1 MKWPRKL
8 FDKITSIDRPVKIT
22 LNIMTIEDLN
32 LTNSEAKNLQDAL
45 KDILQ
50 GEKQASEMEQK
61 LDQVEKNLDMLL
73 KQLESFED
81 ARLQNGKSEKD
92 EQK

>member
-1 MKWPRKL
+1 
-8 FDKITSIDRPVKIT
+8 
-22 LNIMTIEDLN
+22 MTIEDHN

-61 LDQVEKNLDMLL
+61 LDQVE
-73 KQLESFED
+73 
-81 ARLQNGKSEKD
+81 RT
-92 EQK
+92 